1 MNLGQ
6 VGEELAVRFLKERG
20 HEIVE
25 RNFRFAHGE
34 IDIISFHKGV
44 LIFTEVKTRRSE
56 RYGRPIEAVDSFK
69 RRQIFTTAE
78 YFLSTQS
85 IRYHSTRFD
94 VIEVFI
100 GEQSM
105 IHYIK
110 NAFNGNDLEA

>member
-34 IDIISFHKGV
+34 IDIISYYKGTLV
-44 LIFTEVKTRRSE
+44 FIEVKTRRST
-56 RYGRPIEAVDSFK
+56 RYGRPMEAVDHFK
-69 RRQIFTTAE
+69 RRQIYTTAE
-78 YFLSTQS
+78 YYLATQS
-85 IRYHSTRFD
+85 VRYHALRFD

-110 NAFNGNDLEA
+110 NAFDGNDLEA